1 MEDVEEKSSSNG
13 IDRMKEEKNP
23 NSIEL
28 PETIEVFRNLKNA
41 KRFAI
46 DIGGSLTKIAYYSTV
61 SHRRVSYDGDSTDKE
76 KDPSKQTQ
84 VSGL

>member
-46 DIGGSLTKIAYYSTV
+46 DIGKGQGPKTFSPL
-61 SHRRVSYDGDSTDKE
+61 RL
-76 KDPSKQTQ
+76 
-84 VSGL
+84 SGPEF